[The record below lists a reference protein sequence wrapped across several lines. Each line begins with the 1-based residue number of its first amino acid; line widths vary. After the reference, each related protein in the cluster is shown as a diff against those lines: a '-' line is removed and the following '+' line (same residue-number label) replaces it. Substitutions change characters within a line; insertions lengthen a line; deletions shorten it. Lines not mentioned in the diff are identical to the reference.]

1 MLVSLFSNFM
11 ALALIKVVSTD
22 DVGFNDVKEDV
33 DDDVSVLEA
42 TLGRFPCNNLRVD
55 GWIDAS

>member
-22 DVGFNDVKEDV
+22 DVGFNDVKDDV
-33 DDDVSVLEA
+33 DADVSVLEA
-42 TLGRFPCNNLRVD
+42 SLGRFPCNNLRVD
-55 GWIDAS
+55 G